1 MIGRGLSR
9 WRTIGTVGGSRRPGR
24 LGIAPVCSGP
34 GGKSLRELKPLRKP
48 SPGLDEIVPICPL
61 RGCLSSGSGQ
71 KCPLPL
77 GIEARS
83 HAGQGPFGRQRQ
95 SGGPV
100 PPHPTFSPKEKE
112 PRWPRYEPAGA
123 PDRRESGLASASPPR
138 ESALSVVVREVWRPR
153 FVAPRPI
160 VLPLLWGAGVRGNGA
175 HAVSTVPGV
184 LCMTP
189 SRPGCNS

>member
-1 MIGRGLSR
+1 M
-9 WRTIGTVGGSRRPGR
+9 
-24 LGIAPVCSGP
+24 
-34 GGKSLRELKPLRKP
+34 
-48 SPGLDEIVPICPL
+48 PICPL

-71 KCPLPL
+71 KCPMPL

-160 VLPLLWGAGVRGNGA
+160 VLPLLWGEGRGEGERGSRRFHGA
-175 HAVSTVPGV
+175 RSSVHDTLQTRLQFLAAWDRNLRAPITQGGGFG
-184 LCMTP
+184 
-189 SRPGCNS
+189 RI

>member
-48 SPGLDEIVPICPL
+48 KAGLDEIVPICPL
-61 RGCLSSGSGQ
+61 RSCLSSGSGQ
-71 KCPLPL
+71 KCPLAL

-83 HAGQGPFGRQRQ
+83 HAGQGRLGRQRQ

-100 PPHPTFSPKEKE
+100 PPHPTVSKERE

-123 PDRRESGLASASPPR
+123 PDWRESGLASPPGRECSIGRCARGLDASICRHAADGSPY
-138 ESALSVVVREVWRPR
+138 
-153 FVAPRPI
+153 
-160 VLPLLWGAGVRGNGA
+160 PLGGSCISW
-175 HAVSTVPGV
+175 
-184 LCMTP
+184 
-189 SRPGCNS
+189 